1 MATSPADLRM
11 SVRSGRFASIGAPVE
26 ELDSFITQDQTQAQP
41 QPQLQAQLQPGSGTQ
56 DQAGASP
63 PSEATINRRP
73 PKPGVFTGALGGSR
87 VPSGLA
93 SVISAGSADSV
104 PSSAPAP
111 VAKLSVA
118 QRMQAA
124 ASRSRSDDAET
135 SAHLQGS
142 MPESAALSPVSPVSS
157 AASASAEPVVKLSA
171 SQRLQIS
178 VGADANSR
186 LVRKEMATM
195 KTLTRLLE
203 AVFMRPG
210 SLASEKERMQ
220 ALSTLTNKA
229 YELGS
234 VVARIAGDDFERS
247 QYIRAMSMDAAV
259 TLVCNSWQHEREVDW
274 DRLIEAA
281 AETPE
286 INQAAETIAKAV
298 YKPVQSAT
306 DAFDRLALSIHSAFW
321 QVYGLGEK
329 VNGITARAA
338 AEIVRDCAT
347 YLQEREKFVVDN
359 DLYVSWLQ
367 GSVRRMAD
375 LVCAETLARFA
386 GAETGPSKSDF
397 EAILAVSRSGFE
409 GVESYAQS
417 ILEKPNTNAIPRPVD
432 C

>member
-26 ELDSFITQDQTQAQP
+26 ELDSFIAQDQTQAQP
-41 QPQLQAQLQPGSGTQ
+41 QDQAVSGAQ

-63 PSEATINRRP
+63 PSEAIRRP
-73 PKPGVFTGALGGSR
+73 PKPGVFTGALGASR
-87 VPSGLA
+87 VPAGLA
-93 SVISAGSADSV
+93 SVISAGLADPV
-104 PSSAPAP
+104 SAPTP
-111 VAKLSVA
+111 VAKLSIA

-124 ASRSRSDDAET
+124 ASRSRSDDAPEM
-135 SAHLQGS
+135 SAHPSGPQDLQGS
-142 MPESAALSPVSPVSS
+142 MPESAALSSASP

-171 SQRLQIS
+171 SQRLQIATS
-178 VGADANSR
+178 ADANSR

-210 SLASEKERMQ
+210 SLASEGERMQ

-281 AETPE
+281 AETTE

-298 YKPVQSAT
+298 YKPVQSSA
-306 DAFDRLALSIHSAFW
+306 DAFDRLAVSMHSAFW
-321 QVYGLGEK
+321 QVYGMGEK
-329 VNGITARAA
+329 VNGITAPAA
-338 AEIVRDCAT
+338 AEIVRDCAI
-347 YLQEREKFVVDN
+347 YLQEREKFIVDN

-367 GSVRRMAD
+367 GSVRRMTD

-417 ILEKPNTNAIPRPVD
+417 ILEKPNTNAVPRPVD